1 MHSISCDPHSIYM
14 IIAVHDIMFSISCD
28 PLSSLHFIGE
38 KKSFEK
44 VKFQKGSITLLPDKS
59 RVLNPAP
66 PHTANPFSQS
76 LLSWSLSHY
85 GTAFT
90 RLGGKTVGG
99 GLSWIMEFLVWSPLT
114 WDSPKRKWSLSYAL
128 DSFGHFFITNP
139 SMLSLTLLFISP
151 LTLFQRRNEGN
162 DYDCVSPTAQFKFH
176 TIQHVFLLSCSH
188 RHQITGIRLFSWV
201 HFYKIHSYEI
211 IHPFL

>member
-14 IIAVHDIMFSISCD
+14 ITEVHDIMFSISCD
-28 PLSSLHFIGE
+28 LLSSLLFNRWKKKFWKGQISERLNHF
-38 KKSFEK
+38 
-44 VKFQKGSITLLPDKS
+44 VNRQKQGLEPS
-59 RVLNPAP
+59 P
-66 PHTANPFSQS
+66 PHTANPSSQS

-90 RLGGKTVGG
+90 RLGGKTVWG

-114 WDSPKRKWSLSYAL
+114 WDSHKRKRSLSYAL
-128 DSFGHFFITNP
+128 DSFGYFFITNP

-162 DYDCVSPTAQFKFH
+162 DYNCVSPIA
-176 TIQHVFLLSCSH
+176 
-188 RHQITGIRLFSWV
+188 
-201 HFYKIHSYEI
+201 
-211 IHPFL
+211 